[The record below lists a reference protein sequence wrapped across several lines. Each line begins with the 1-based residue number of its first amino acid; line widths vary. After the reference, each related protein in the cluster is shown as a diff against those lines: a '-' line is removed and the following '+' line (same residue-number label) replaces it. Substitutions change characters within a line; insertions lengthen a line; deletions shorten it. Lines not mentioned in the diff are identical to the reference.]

1 MWAAILFV
9 LSLLVALAGA
19 YRAFSLSRSA
29 ENQKPWLVSGS
40 ALLVYAALNGLLT
53 YYTIETFNLLE
64 LAAGGVA
71 LAAAGLAF
79 TAVQLTGKSM
89 LGLQQ
94 SVEQS
99 RRSDSFSRTLFEHLP
114 NPVVFK
120 NRDELYQAANHAF
133 QTFLGKASADILGKK
148 DADFFPR
155 PQANAFL
162 QTSELAIQQAIPQVQ
177 EQEVLGS
184 SGRKWLQITHIPIT
198 NGDGTTSGVLVASQD
213 ITERKQLEREL
224 EERKLLLEALVD
236 EKEQIIENNRQAV
249 EGMNSWLRFER
260 LLASIAAYFIDAD
273 AAKIEQ
279 GLQHA
284 LRSIGI
290 QTATDYC
297 SLLLFGQDGAG
308 LKADYEWPAAE
319 PDSDQPPRWGD
330 SSSPPWTSLGQMQ
343 VTHVPSIT
351 QLPLEAREVAD
362 FMQAQGIQA
371 FAAVPL
377 ISERSVIG
385 YLWLEARKKE
395 LPWSTEFLELLK
407 TTGQIFVQALERKR
421 KVEEMADTQQTMQRR
436 LALLEQR
443 SSENVLLKELGD
455 LLQICRTVDEA
466 YPIIARYAHQLVPV
480 GSGALYLMHEVDE
493 PVENVAAW
501 GEAPPAEAELAV
513 NECWALRRGRLHL
526 VSNSAKDLNCAHI
539 KPPLPPSYLCTP
551 LIAQGETI
559 GLLHLRFGKGDPAI
573 RSESLEDS
581 RRLSVMIAEHI
592 ALALS
597 NLSLRDKLRSQAIRD
612 PLTGLFNRRYMEETL
627 DREIRRAVRHSL
639 PVSVILFDID
649 HLKRVNDGYGHDAG
663 DAGLKALGN
672 LMLKTFR
679 GEDVPCRFGGDEF
692 AIILPEAT
700 VSDAFRRAE
709 QFREA
714 FKRLE
719 FEHEGKHFGPMTL
732 SLGISA
738 YPDHGSSVERLL
750 QIADAASYAAK
761 AQGRDRV
768 MIGGAPEE

>member
-1 MWAAILFV
+1 
-9 LSLLVALAGA
+9 
-19 YRAFSLSRSA
+19 
-29 ENQKPWLVSGS
+29 
-40 ALLVYAALNGLLT
+40 
-53 YYTIETFNLLE
+53 
-64 LAAGGVA
+64 
-71 LAAAGLAF
+71 
-79 TAVQLTGKSM
+79 
-89 LGLQQ
+89 
-94 SVEQS
+94 
-99 RRSDSFSRTLFEHLP
+99 
-114 NPVVFK
+114 
-120 NRDELYQAANHAF
+120 
-133 QTFLGKASADILGKK
+133 
-148 DADFFPR
+148 
-155 PQANAFL
+155 
-162 QTSELAIQQAIPQVQ
+162 
-177 EQEVLGS
+177 
-184 SGRKWLQITHIPIT
+184 
-198 NGDGTTSGVLVASQD
+198 
-213 ITERKQLEREL
+213 
-224 EERKLLLEALVD
+224 
-236 EKEQIIENNRQAV
+236 
-249 EGMNSWLRFER
+249 
-260 LLASIAAYFIDAD
+260 
-273 AAKIEQ
+273 
-279 GLQHA
+279 
-284 LRSIGI
+284 
-290 QTATDYC
+290 
-297 SLLLFGQDGAG
+297 
-308 LKADYEWPAAE
+308 
-319 PDSDQPPRWGD
+319 
-330 SSSPPWTSLGQMQ
+330 MQ
-343 VTHVPSIT
+343 VTHISSIA
-351 QLPLEAREVAD
+351 QVPLEAREVAD

-371 FAAVPL
+371 FVAVPL

-385 YLWLEARKKE
+385 YLWLEARQKE
-395 LPWSTEFLELLK
+395 LPWSSEFLELLK
-407 TTGQIFVQALERKR
+407 TAGQIFVQALERKR
-421 KVEEMADTQQTMQRR
+421 KVEQMAETQQTMQRR

-501 GEAPPAEAELAV
+501 GEDPPAEAELAV

-559 GLLHLRFGKGDPAI
+559 GLLHLRFGKGDPTI
-573 RSESLEDS
+573 RIENLEDS

-649 HLKRVNDGYGHDAG
+649 HLKRVNDSYGHDAG
-663 DAGLKALGN
+663 DAALKALGN

-692 AIILPEAT
+692 TIILPEAT

-714 FKRLE
+714 FKRLD
-719 FEHEGKHFGPMTL
+719 FEHEGKHFGPLTL

-750 QIADAASYAAK
+750 QIADAATYAAK

>member
-1 MWAAILFV
+1 MGAAILFI

-19 YRAFSLSRSA
+19 YRAFSLSRST
-29 ENQKPWLVSGS
+29 ENKRPWLVTCG
-40 ALLVYAALNGLLT
+40 ALLFFAGLNGLLT
-53 YYTIETFNLLE
+53 YYTIEKFNTLE
-64 LAAGGVA
+64 LVA
-71 LAAAGLAF
+71 SLAALVAAALAF
-79 TAVQLTGKSM
+79 TGVHLTGRYVQS
-89 LGLQQ
+89 LLQ
-94 SVEQS
+94 SEGQS
-99 RRSDSFSRTLFEHLP
+99 RQANAFFRAIFEHLP
-114 NPVVFK
+114 YPVVFK
-120 NRDELYQAANHAF
+120 DRSELYQATNPAF
-133 QTFLGKASADILGKK
+133 QSFLGKEDADILGKK

-162 QTSELAIQQAIPQVQ
+162 QAGELALEQAAPQVQ

-184 SGRKWLQITHIPIT
+184 KGRKWLQITHIPMA
-198 NGDGTTSGVLVASQD
+198 NGDGIASGVLVASQD
-213 ITERKQLEREL
+213 ITERKRLESEL
-224 EERKLLLEALVD
+224 EERKLLLGALVD
-236 EKEQIIENNRQAV
+236 EKQQVLEQHRQSIE
-249 EGMNSWLRFER
+249 EMNSLLRFER
-260 LLASIAAYFIDAD
+260 LLASFAAFFIDAD
-273 AAKIEQ
+273 ATRINQ

-284 LRSIGI
+284 LRSIGLH
-290 QTATDYC
+290 TATDYC

-308 LKADYEWPAAE
+308 LKAAYEWAAA
-319 PDSDQPPRWGD
+319 DAARDQAQRWED
-330 SSSPPWTSLGQMQ
+330 FNSPPWTSLGQMQ
-343 VTHVPSIT
+343 VTHVSSIV
-351 QLPLEAREVAD
+351 QLPGEAREVVD
-362 FMQAQGIQA
+362 FMQAQGIKA
-371 FAAVPL
+371 FVAVPL

-395 LPWSTEFLELLK
+395 MPWSNEFLELLK
-407 TTGQIFVQALERKR
+407 TAGQIFVHALDRKR
-421 KVEEMADTQQTMQRR
+421 KVEQLAETQETTQRR
-436 LALLEQR
+436 LTRLEQHSR
-443 SSENVLLKELGD
+443 ENILLNELGD
-455 LLQICRTVDEA
+455 LLQVCRTVDEA
-466 YPIIARYAHQLVPV
+466 YPIIARYAQQLVPI

-501 GEAPPAEAELAV
+501 GDAPPAEAELAV

-526 VSNSAKDLNCAHI
+526 VSNSAKDLNCAHV
-539 KPPLPPSYLCTP
+539 KPPLPLSYLCTP

-559 GLLHLRFGKGDPAI
+559 GLLHLRFGKGEGV
-573 RSESLEDS
+573 RRQESLEDS
-581 RRLSVMIAEHI
+581 QRLSVMIAEHI

-627 DREIRRAVRHSL
+627 DREIRRAVRHAL
-639 PVSVILFDID
+639 PVAVILFDID

-663 DAGLKALGN
+663 DAALEALGN

-692 AIILPEAT
+692 TIILPEAT

-714 FKRLE
+714 FKLLD
-719 FEHEGKHFGPMTL
+719 FEHEGKHFGPLTL
-732 SLGISA
+732 SLGIAA

-768 MIGGAPEE
+768 MIGGAVEE

>member
-1 MWAAILFV
+1 MWAAILFF

-19 YRAFSLSRSA
+19 YRAFSLSRSTGDK
-29 ENQKPWLVSGS
+29 KPWLVTSA
-40 ALLVYAALNGLLT
+40 ALLLFAGLSGLLT
-53 YYTIETFNLLE
+53 YYTIDTFNPLE
-64 LAAGGVA
+64 LAAGSVA
-71 LAAAGLAF
+71 LVAALLAS
-79 TAVQLTGKSM
+79 TGVHLTGQRM
-89 LGLQQ
+89 QALRQ
-94 SVEQS
+94 SEGQS
-99 RRSDSFSRTLFEHLP
+99 RQSDAFFRSLFEHLP
-114 NPVVFK
+114 NPIVFK
-120 NRDELYQAANHAF
+120 DRDEQYQAANPAF
-133 QTFLGKASADILGKK
+133 QSFLGKDNAEILGKK

-162 QTSELAIQQAIPQVQ
+162 QTSELAIQQAAPQVQ
-177 EQEVLGS
+177 EQEVIGS
-184 SGRKWLQITHIPIT
+184 SGRKWLQIIYIPIA
-198 NGDGTTSGVLVASQD
+198 NGDGTASGVLVASQD

-224 EERKLLLEALVD
+224 EERKMLLGALVE
-236 EKEQIIENNRQAV
+236 EKQQVIEKNRQSI
-249 EGMNSWLRFER
+249 EEMNSMLRFER
-260 LLASIAAYFIDAD
+260 LLASFAAFFIDAD
-273 AAKIEQ
+273 AARINQ

-284 LRSIGI
+284 LRSIGLH
-290 QTATDYC
+290 TATDYC
-297 SLLLFGQDGAG
+297 SLLLFGQEGAG
-308 LKADYEWPAAE
+308 LKAAYEWYAA
-319 PDSDQPPRWGD
+319 DVSRDQVSRWED
-330 SSSPPWTSLGQMQ
+330 SSNPPWTSLGQMQ
-343 VTHVPSIT
+343 VTHVSSIV
-351 QLPLEAREVAD
+351 QLPAEAREVAD
-362 FMQAQGIQA
+362 FMQAQGIKA
-371 FAAVPL
+371 FVAVPL

-395 LPWSTEFLELLK
+395 LAWNNEFLELLK
-407 TTGQIFVQALERKR
+407 TAGQIFVHTLDRKR
-421 KVEEMADTQQTMQRR
+421 KVEQLAETQQTMQHR
-436 LALLEQR
+436 LALLEQH

-466 YPIIARYAHQLVPV
+466 YPIIARYAQQLVPV

-501 GEAPPAEAELAV
+501 GETPPAEAELAV

-526 VSNSAKDLNCAHI
+526 VSNSAKDLNCAHL
-539 KPPLPPSYLCTP
+539 KPPLPPSYLCAP

-559 GLLHLRFGKGDPAI
+559 GLLHLRFGKGDPS
-573 RSESLEDS
+573 RRLEDLEDS
-581 RRLSVMIAEHI
+581 QRLSVMIAEHI

-627 DREIRRAVRHSL
+627 DREIRRAVRHTI

-649 HLKRVNDGYGHDAG
+649 HLKRVNDSYGHDAG
-663 DAGLKALGN
+663 DAALEALGN

-692 AIILPEAT
+692 TIILPEAT

-714 FKRLE
+714 FKGLE
-719 FEHEGKHFGPMTL
+719 FEHEGKHFGPLTL
-732 SLGISA
+732 SLGIAA

-750 QIADAASYAAK
+750 QIADAATYAAK

-768 MIGGAPEE
+768 MIGGVVEE